1 MTKLL
6 TTLFALAAPFAIAF
20 SVASATGVAHA
31 QTAPSA
37 AAPAAAPAAA
47 AAPAT
52 TPNPAAP
59 ASPASLQ
66 AKIAM
71 CLGCHNIVGYQAS
84 FPEVYKVPKLGG
96 QSAGYIEA
104 ALNAYKGGERKHPTM
119 RGVADALSDQDI
131 KDIAAHYSKQGQSEG
146 QAAAEKPSREPS
158 PQVAALLQKAAC
170 ASCHG
175 ANFSKPIAPNYP
187 KIAGQHPDYLYVAL
201 KAYKTDNN
209 AAVGRNNGVM
219 GAIAKQ
225 FSNAEL
231 NALAKYVGSLD
242 GDLKTV
248 PENRFHSVSH

>member
-1 MTKLL
+1 MTQLL
-6 TTLFALAAPFAIAF
+6 STLFALV
-20 SVASATGVAHA
+20 VASATGFAHA
-31 QTAPSA
+31 QTAP
-37 AAPAAAPAAA
+37 AAPAAA
-47 AAPAT
+47 AQPAAAAAPK
-52 TPNPAAP
+52 PAAP

-84 FPEVYKVPKLGG
+84 FPEVHKVPKIAG
-96 QSAGYIEA
+96 QSAAYIEA

-119 RGVADALSDQDI
+119 RGIADALSDQDI
-131 KDIAAHYSKQGQSEG
+131 KDIAGHYAKLGQDQGQ
-146 QAAAEKPSREPS
+146 ALADKPSREPS

-170 ASCHG
+170 VSCHG

-187 KIAGQHPDYLYVAL
+187 KIAGQHSDYLYVAL

-225 FSNAEL
+225 FSNSEL
-231 NALAKYVGSLD
+231 NALAKYIGSLD
-242 GDLKTV
+242 GELKTV
-248 PENRFHSVSH
+248 PESRFHGASH